1 VKRAA
6 FLVAICLVLMVPATA
21 PAKREEASA
30 GGVTAVLTYT
40 CPKSAV
46 CKDFKLKITRNGVQL
61 VSDSLTPSSFK
72 EAGIAPGRP
81 VGKSVLVTDLD
92 RDGER
97 EVVVDLYSGG
107 AHCCFYSLIYGYRTP
122 PAGYD
127 RTYHPWGDAGYTL
140 RDIGHNG
147 IKELSSGDYRFAY
160 AFSSFAESRFP
171 VQIWHYAGP
180 GAKLKDVTRRF
191 RRQVRRQARRLFRA
205 VRGFRRQHL
214 DIRGLLAA
222 YQADNY
228 NLGRKRAARGWRQLR
243 ALARKGRLKRPR
255 GGTGP
260 SGKRYLKSL
269 HRFLR
274 RLHYTR

>member
-6 FLVAICLVLMVPATA
+6 FLIPICLVLLVPATA
-21 PAKREEASA
+21 VAKREEASA

-46 CKDFKLKITRNGVQL
+46 CKDFKLKITRKGTQL
-61 VSDSLTPSSFK
+61 VSDSLTPSSFS
-72 EAGIAPGRP
+72 EAGIAPGRT
-81 VGKSVLVTDLD
+81 GRKSVLVTDLD
-92 RDGER
+92 RDGEQ

-107 AHCCFYSLIYGYRTP
+107 AHCCFYSLIYGYTSSP
-122 PAGYD
+122 PGY
-127 RTYHPWGDAGYTL
+127 RRNHHSWGDAGYAL
-140 RDIGHNG
+140 RNLDGKG
-147 IKELSSGDYRFAY
+147 AQELRSGDFRFAY

-191 RRQVRRQARRLFRA
+191 RRQVRRQARRLFRS

-228 NLGRKRAARGWRQLR
+228 NLGRKQAARGWRQLR